1 MRAVVTGAAGFIG
14 SHLSERLVA
23 EGVEVVGID
32 AFTDFYDRPSK
43 EHNLRDLATDPAF
56 RLIEADLRTD
66 DIDVHLEGA
75 DLIVH
80 LAAQPGVRDSWGRG
94 FEVYVGHNVLA
105 TQRVL
110 DAAVRTGIGRVV
122 YASSSSIYGAAE
134 SLPTPEGVTPLPISP
149 YGVTKLSGESLLGAY
164 RPLGI
169 SSASLRFFTVYGP
182 RQRPDMAIRRFITA
196 ALTGDPVPLFGTGGQ
211 GRDFTFVGDIVDGI
225 TRTVESGAEGPF
237 NLGGANPIALN
248 DLIELIGDTVGR
260 PVVLDRRAALAG
272 DPPSTSAA
280 IDHAART
287 FGYAPQVDLAEG
299 IAREAE
305 WLEGVL
311 ARRDEVAAAA

>member
-1 MRAVVTGAAGFIG
+1 MKVVVTGAAGFIG
-14 SHLSERLVA
+14 SHLSERLVS

-32 AFTDFYDRPSK
+32 MFTDYYARSAK
-43 EHNLRDLATDPAF
+43 VANLSVLNTLPGF
-56 RLIEADLRTD
+56 RLVEADLRAD
-66 DIDVHLEGA
+66 ELDSHLEGA

-110 DAAVRTGIGRVV
+110 DAAVRTGIERVV

-134 SLPTPEGVTPLPISP
+134 SLPTAEDVTPLPISP
-149 YGVTKLSGESLLGAY
+149 YGVTKLTGESLLGAY

-182 RQRPDMAIRRFITA
+182 RQRPDMAIRRFISA
-196 ALTGDPVPLFGTGGQ
+196 AMTGDPVPLFGTGTQ
-211 GRDFTFVGDIVDGI
+211 GRDFTFVADIVDGI
-225 TRTVESGAEGPF
+225 TRTIESGAEGPF
-237 NLGGANPIALN
+237 NLGGANTIVLS
-248 DLIELIGDTVGR
+248 DLLDLIGDIVGQ
-260 PVVLDRRAALAG
+260 PVPLDRRAALAG

-280 IDHAART
+280 IDRAART
-287 FGYAPQVDLAEG
+287 FGYQPRVGIAEG

-305 WLEGVL
+305 WLESEL
-311 ARRDEVAAAA
+311 SRSTEVAAVA

>member
-1 MRAVVTGAAGFIG
+1 MRAVITGAAGFIG
-14 SHLSERLVA
+14 SHLSERLVSD
-23 EGVEVVGID
+23 GVEVVGID
-32 AFTDFYDRPSK
+32 AFTDYYARSAK
-43 EHNLRDLATDPAF
+43 IANLRLLDTMPGF

-66 DIDVHLEGA
+66 DIDAHLEGA

-110 DAAVRTGIGRVV
+110 DAAVRTGIDRVV

-134 SLPTPEGVTPLPISP
+134 SLPTSEGVSPLPISP
-149 YGVTKLSGESLLGAY
+149 YGVTKLAGESLLGAY

-182 RQRPDMAIRRFITA
+182 RQRPDMAIRRFISA
-196 ALTGDPVPLFGTGGQ
+196 AMTGDPVPLFGTGGQ

-225 TRTVESGAEGPF
+225 ARTIASGAEGPF
-237 NLGGANPIALN
+237 NLGGANTIVLN
-248 DLIELIGDTVGR
+248 DLLDLIGDIVGR
-260 PVVLDRRAALAG
+260 PVPLDRRAALAG

-280 IDHAART
+280 IDRAVRA
-287 FGYAPQVDLAEG
+287 FGYTPRVSVAEG

-305 WLEGVL
+305 WLESEFS
-311 ARRDEVAAAA
+311 RTDEVAAVA